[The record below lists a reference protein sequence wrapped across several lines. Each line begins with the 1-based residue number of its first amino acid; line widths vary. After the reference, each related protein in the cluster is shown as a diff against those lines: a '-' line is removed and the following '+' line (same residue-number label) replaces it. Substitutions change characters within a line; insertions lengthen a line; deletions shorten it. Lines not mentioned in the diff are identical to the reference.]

1 MPPMPSHIDPEAAAH
16 ALLVGRAHP
25 RRLEALVELIRWQ
38 SVPLTETERQILA
51 ALLAVGTRRAPEV
64 F

>member
-1 MPPMPSHIDPEAAAH
+1 MPPTPTHIDAEAAAH
-16 ALLVGRAHP
+16 ALLIGRANQ
-25 RRLEALVELIRWQ
+25 RRAEALVELIRWQ

-51 ALLAVGTRRAPEV
+51 ALLEVGARRPPEV